1 MVKRCLLFTKKTYFC
16 AMILRRTLLFLALL
30 LFFLQGYAQQMDSIR
45 ASLITCSPGQEV
57 YALYGHTAL
66 RLQNF
71 SANQDLV
78 FNYGVFSFKQP
89 HFVWRFVRGQCDY
102 MVVPIPWQYFTRE
115 YEERGSSIT
124 AQVLNLT
131 PQEANL
137 LYCKMLED
145 CKPENRQYRYNFL
158 YNNCTTK
165 VRDAI
170 EQCVEG
176 RVVYPDSIPLYTY
189 REMLHQ
195 YTENHPWAQEGNDI
209 LLGAAVDTPLC
220 ARAAMFAPEY
230 MLRYAGNAFI
240 YAENNDKRPLVSST
254 EILLQ
259 KKHQNIKPEFPL
271 TPNQAMFAL
280 LGFSLLVLLFERWLN
295 WQFWLWDAV
304 LLLGQG
310 AAGLLLLF
318 MFFFSE
324 HPAVDSNWQI
334 WVLNPIALIAL
345 PMVIKA
351 AFKRRKTLWHAV
363 FFVIL
368 STFLVFSPWM
378 PQEFGKLVVPLALTL
393 LTRPISYYLY
403 YRKNNNI

>member
-1 MVKRCLLFTKKTYFC
+1 MF
-16 AMILRRTLLFLALL
+16 LRRIISFVALLPSLFL
-30 LFFLQGYAQQMDSIR
+30 GYAQQMDSIR

-66 RLQNF
+66 RLQNYTTGEDI
-71 SANQDLV
+71 A
-78 FNYGVFSFKQP
+78 FNYGVFSFSQP

-102 MVVPIPWQYFTRE
+102 MVVPVPWQFFTRE

-124 AQVLNLT
+124 EQVLNLT
-131 PQEANL
+131 PQEANR
-137 LYCKMLED
+137 LYAKMLEE

-170 EQCVEG
+170 EKCVEG
-176 RVVYPDSIPLYTY
+176 SVVYPDSVPLYTH
-189 REMLHQ
+189 RQMLHQ
-195 YTENHPWAQEGNDI
+195 YTKGHPWAQEGNDI
-209 LLGAAVDTPLC
+209 LLGAAVDTLLDIRS
-220 ARAAMFAPEY
+220 AQFAPEY
-230 MLRYAGNAFI
+230 MLRYADNAFI
-240 YAENNDKRPLVSST
+240 YADNNDKRPLVLET

-259 KKHQNIKPEFPL
+259 KKPQKIEPEFPL
-271 TPNQAMFAL
+271 SPMQAMLFLFVVAIL
-280 LGFSLLVLLFERWLN
+280 IVLAERWLN
-295 WQFWLWDAV
+295 WQFWLWDAA

-310 AAGLLLLF
+310 LAGLLLLF
-318 MFFFSE
+318 MRFFSE
-324 HPAVDSNWQI
+324 HPAVDNNWQI

-345 PMVIKA
+345 PMVVKA
-351 AFKRRKTLWHAV
+351 AYQRKKTLWHPA

-368 STFLVFSPWM
+368 STFVVFSPWM

-403 YRKNNNI
+403 YRKNNKK